1 MTQMLI
7 VAHTPLASA
16 LKAVVEHAFPDAGP
30 SIDVLDV
37 PPGWNELQ
45 VAAAARELI
54 ARNPGAQTLVLTDAF
69 GATPGKG
76 AALLADSPGVR
87 VVVGVN
93 VPMVWRSVCYGLDA
107 PLDTLVERAIAG
119 ATQGVMPIGPQR
131 PQNQPTRAAPDAQA
145 DRHDQQ

>member
-1 MTQMLI
+1 MTRMLI

-16 LKAVVEHAFPDAGP
+16 LKAVVEHAFPDAGAA
-30 SIDVLDV
+30 IDALDV
-37 PPGWNELQ
+37 PPGWNEQQ
-45 VAAAARELI
+45 VAAAARELM
-54 ARNPGAQTLVLTDAF
+54 ARTPDARTLVLTDAF

-119 ATQGVMPIGPQR
+119 ATQGVMPIGTQR
-131 PQNQPTRAAPDAQA
+131 PQNQPIRSGGDAQA
-145 DRHDQQ
+145 DRQDQQ

>member
-1 MTQMLI
+1 MTKMLI

-16 LKAVVEHAFPDAGP
+16 LKAVAAHAFPESVA
-30 SIDVLDV
+30 SIEALDV
-37 PPGWNELQ
+37 PPSWNEQQ
-45 VAAAARELI
+45 VAAAARALM
-54 ARNPGAQTLVLTDAF
+54 AQRPGTDTLVLTDAF

-76 AALLADSPGVR
+76 SALLADSPGVR

-107 PLDTLVERAIAG
+107 PLDTLAARALAG

-131 PQNQPTRAAPDAQA
+131 PQNQPSRPASDDQA